1 MRVTKVIKDYI
12 EEEVGNKFDPLIRQ
26 AEKEYSD
33 EVTPTIEAARKV
45 AEKANEDVKSILKN
59 AGFEVNDDRTYIS
72 YSTFSTAIHREK
84 YDAKTKR
91 VNELRAK
98 KREAINNIVLLL
110 ELGEATKNEL
120 KDILAA
126 VVAE

>member
-1 MRVTKVIKDYI
+1 MTVPT
-12 EEEVGNKFDPLIRQ
+12 FHTPL
-26 AEKEYSD
+26 
-33 EVTPTIEAARKV
+33 
-45 AEKANEDVKSILKN
+45 
-59 AGFEVNDDRTYIS
+59 
-72 YSTFSTAIHREK
+72 FSTAIHREK